1 MTLRQ
6 KQTFLCGCKDAVPIA
21 LGYLSVSF
29 AFGILTVQH
38 GLPMWAPALIS
49 ATNFTGTGQF
59 VGADMIAAGSTL
71 LQIAITILVVNLRY
85 LLMSLSMSQIVEE
98 EMPLWQ
104 RFVIAFGVTDEIFA
118 VSMRQKEPL
127 RFSYLMGL
135 MLFSFFGWNTGTIL
149 GSFASS
155 VLPPSVQ
162 SALGIAIY
170 AMFLAII
177 IPPARK
183 SKLITIVI
191 TASVLLSCALH
202 WIPGLNQL
210 DEGWAIILSGV
221 TAALAG
227 AALAVKHKKD
237 GAENEC

>member
-1 MTLRQ
+1 MLRQ
-6 KQTFLCGCKDAVPIA
+6 SQTFLHGCRDAVPIA

-38 GLPMWAPALIS
+38 GLPAWTPVLIS

-59 VGADMIAAGSTL
+59 VGADLIAAGTTL
-71 LQIAITILVVNLRY
+71 LQIAVTILVINLRY
-85 LLMSLSMSQIVEE
+85 LLMSLSMSQVVEE

-104 RFVIAFGVTDEIFA
+104 RFIIAFGVTDEIFA
-118 VSMRQKEPL
+118 VSMQQREAL

-149 GSFASS
+149 GTFASS
-155 VLPPSVQ
+155 VLPDSVQ

-170 AMFLAII
+170 AMFLAIV

-183 SKLITIVI
+183 SKLVAAVITI
-191 TASVLLSCALH
+191 AVLLSCSLH
-202 WIPGLNQL
+202 WIPVFNQL
-210 DEGWAIILSGV
+210 DEGWAIIISGV
-221 TAALAG
+221 TAALGG
-227 AALAVKHKKD
+227 AFFTAKQKKD
-237 GAENEC
+237 GAKYEC

>member
-6 KQTFLCGCKDAVPIA
+6 NQTFLHGCKDALPIA

-38 GLPMWAPALIS
+38 GLPAWAPALIS

-59 VGADMIAAGSTL
+59 VGADLIAASATL
-71 LQIAITILVVNLRY
+71 LQIAVTVLVINLRY

-98 EMPLWQ
+98 KMPLWQ
-104 RFVIAFGVTDEIFA
+104 RFIIAFGVTDEIFA
-118 VSMRQKEPL
+118 VSMQQREPL

-135 MLFSFFGWNTGTIL
+135 MLFSFFGWNLGTVL
-149 GSFASS
+149 GTFASS
-155 VLPPSVQ
+155 VLPEAVR

-183 SKLITIVI
+183 SKLIAAVI
-191 TASVLLSCALH
+191 TSAVLLSCALH
-202 WIPGLNQL
+202 WIPGLNVL
-210 DEGWAIILSGV
+210 DEGWSIIISGV
-221 TAALAG
+221 TAALGG
-227 AALAVKHKKD
+227 AAVAAKQKKD
-237 GAENEC
+237 GAKNEC

>member
-1 MTLRQ
+1 MSLGQ
-6 KQTFLCGCKDAVPIA
+6 KQTFFHGCKDAIPIA

-38 GLPMWAPALIS
+38 GLPIWTPALIS

-59 VGADMIAAGSTL
+59 VGADLIAAGSTL

-85 LLMSLSMSQIVEE
+85 LLMSLSVSQIVEE

-118 VSMRQKEPL
+118 VSMQQREPL

-135 MLFSFFGWNTGTIL
+135 MLFSFFGWNTGTVL

-155 VLPPSVQ
+155 VLPNSVQ

-183 SKLITIVI
+183 SKLITFVI
-191 TASVLLSCALH
+191 TVSVLLSCALH
-202 WIPGLNQL
+202 WLPGLNRM
-210 DEGWAIILSGV
+210 DEGWTIIFSGV
-221 TAALAG
+221 IAALVG
-227 AALAVKHKKD
+227 AVLTVKQKK
-237 GAENEC
+237 GWCRS